1 MKAAKAKNMQREF
14 TAVITKRGRWYVAYV
29 EEIPGANT
37 QGRTLAE
44 ARRNLKEALQ
54 LVLEANRE
62 LASREISG
70 AAIREPIS
78 VRV

>member
-1 MKAAKAKNMQREF
+1 MDRKF

-44 ARRNLKEALQ
+44 ARRNLKDAVRL
-54 LVLEANRE
+54 LLEANRT
-62 LASREISG
+62 LISRENTG
-70 AAIREPIS
+70 TTRRELIT
-78 VRV
+78 VRL